1 MNDSGH
7 QEIDL
12 NKSIDKEIYINKST
26 YHGLLLSEEDF
37 YPPEDDR
44 FLISGIDDIKG
55 GDSFADYTEYY
66 FKVYYEE

>member
-1 MNDSGH
+1 MNDFGH

-12 NKSIDKEIYINKST
+12 NKSMYDS
-26 YHGLLLSEEDF
+26 LLLSEEDF

-44 FLISGIDDIKG
+44 FLISGIDDIKD
-55 GDSFADYTEYY
+55 GDNFADYTEYY

>member
-12 NKSIDKEIYINKST
+12 NKST
-26 YHGLLLSEEDF
+26 YDSLLLSEEDF
-37 YPPEDDR
+37 YPPEDNR